1 MTGCE
6 PSQQFHEGHDIG
18 LILRRQD
25 EKAASDHVEKQR
37 VVGRDVFERLRRVV
51 VEVRRRSADAAQRRD
66 LERVHAVERAEFLT
80 HAGDERPSRIG
91 ADEVR
96 LAAVGIR
103 EDEVANRIAEAIEF
117 GDADGLKAGSGRYRE
132 RELIRLV
139 FEAHAAL
146 VNIKQYYDWDWAGAE
161 RECLRL
167 QQIAP
172 GNAVSY
178 QFYGWYLS
186 LMGRFDE
193 GLQQAR
199 EAQRLDPMSANIAD
213 VIVAN
218 RLWAHATDEAI
229 LEARRLMELR
239 PGYPAVHSML
249 AQAYAEQGRFLD
261 AVAELEQS
269 ADPPVIKNG
278 LLGQL
283 YGLARR
289 QNDARRMLATLE
301 RMHPGGND
309 PVYQM
314 AQVHLGLGDKDRAIA
329 LLEKAYSDRSPW
341 LSWLKVEPSFDALRS
356 DPRFADL
363 LRRIGFK

>member
-1 MTGCE
+1 M
-6 PSQQFHEGHDIG
+6 S
-18 LILRRQD
+18 
-25 EKAASDHVEKQR
+25 AAS
-37 VVGRDVFERLRRVV
+37 
-51 VEVRRRSADAAQRRD
+51 AD
-66 LERVHAVERAEFLT
+66 RA
-80 HAGDERPSRIG
+80 R
-91 ADEVR
+91 
-96 LAAVGIR
+96 
-103 EDEVANRIAEAIEF
+103 
-117 GDADGLKAGSGRYRE
+117 
-132 RELIRLV
+132 
-139 FEAHAAL
+139 
-146 VNIKQYYDWDWAGAE
+146 
-161 RECLRL
+161 
-167 QQIAP
+167 
-172 GNAVSY
+172 NAVSY

-341 LSWLKVEPSFDALRS
+341 LLVEGRAVVRRAAVGSP
-356 DPRFADL
+356 
-363 LRRIGFK
+363 LRRSPATHRVQVSSSQRTPACEKSAQV